1 MKSYHYLWLIL
12 IPYFV
17 IGISYIMLNPLWEAP
32 DEIHHYPMVQY
43 LQTNSLNLPS
53 QAEGTVG
60 LWQQE
65 GNQPPLYYI
74 FGAILTSMINTDD
87 IDHVMRVNP
96 HADIGIIRPDGNVNR
111 LVHHAENET
120 FPSSGA
126 VLATYILRF
135 FSLIL
140 GAGTVYVTYQTAK
153 LIFPDSTEIALLSA
167 GINAFIPMF
176 VYISASVNNDNL
188 SNLLANLL
196 VFILIHTLLNQKKPS
211 LKTYVIIG
219 IITGAGLLSKLNIGL
234 LIPVVAMVL
243 FILSLRHRD
252 WKPLIIGGFIS
263 GGLTILIA
271 GWWYWR
277 NFQLYGDPTALDRF
291 LEIVGRRAEPAT
303 LAQLWTERDSFVL
316 TFWGLFGSINV
327 PMPHILYLGFNWI
340 GGLALFSGIVVFLK
354 KIIRDKGKRLAT
366 ALPIVWSLMVLIA
379 VMRWSSITPAS
390 QGRLIY
396 GAISSISLVMACGLL
411 YWLPQKI
418 QKLVTIIIICSMAI
432 IAGLQPF
439 LIIAPAY
446 AQPNDLTI
454 CTDEC
459 PATDVVF
466 SGSDGEIALYDTH
479 LLTSEVTTG
488 DYIQFEVDFAVVEMF
503 GSDWSIFV
511 HVVSPEG
518 IILAQRD
525 IYPAQGLLATSNMEQ
540 NYSWRN
546 LFAVYIPPTTF
557 APTIVEVRLG
567 WYNLSTGERM
577 VVSDETDTVT
587 IGEVMLEAGEF
598 SYNLGNEI
606 ELIGYDI
613 SGLSAQAGETI
624 ELTLYWR
631 RLQAIEADYVIFAN
645 IIDPDSLTKFAV
657 SNAMPVEWTRPTSTW
672 IEGEIIEDTHILT
685 IAEDAVAGDYQLEI
699 GLYLQEEGF
708 PRLPLIGTY
717 DNFLYL
723 TPIRIE
729 SDR

>member
-12 IPYFV
+12 ITYFV
-17 IGISYIMLNPLWEAP
+17 IGISYLLLNPLWEAP

-43 LQTNSLNLPS
+43 LQTHNLTLPS

-74 FGAILTSMINTDD
+74 LGAILTSMIDTSD
-87 IDHVMRVNP
+87 IDDVMRVNP

-111 LVHHAENET
+111 LVHHPDNES
-120 FPSSGA
+120 FPSSEA
-126 VLATYILRF
+126 VLATYMLRF

-140 GAGTVYVTYQTAK
+140 GIGTVYVSYLTAK
-153 LIFPDSTEIALLSA
+153 LLFPDSSEIPLLSA

-176 VYISASVNNDNL
+176 IYISASVNNDNL

-196 VFILIHTLLNQKKPS
+196 VFILIYVLLDEKKPS
-211 LKTYVIIG
+211 LKNYIVIG
-219 IITGAGLLSKLNIGL
+219 IVTGAGLLSKLNIGL
-234 LIPVVAMVL
+234 LIPLVAISL
-243 FILSLRHRD
+243 FIISLRHSD
-252 WKPLIIGGFIS
+252 WKPLVIGGFIS
-263 GGLTILIA
+263 GGLTILFA

-303 LAQLWTERDSFVL
+303 LAQLWTERDSFVM

-327 PMPHILYLGFNWI
+327 PMPPMLYSAFNWL
-340 GGLALFSGIVVFLK
+340 GGLALFSGIIVFFK
-354 KIIRDKGKRLAT
+354 KIIGDKNRRLAT
-366 ALPIVWSLMVLIA
+366 ALPIIWTLTVLIA

-396 GAISSISLVMACGLL
+396 GAISSICLIMAGGLL
-411 YWLPQKI
+411 YWIPQKM
-418 QKLVTIIIICSMAI
+418 QKWVVVMVVCSMAV

-439 LIIAPAY
+439 MTIAPAY
-446 AQPNDLTI
+446 AKPNDLAI
-454 CTDEC
+454 CAEEC
-459 PATDVVF
+459 PATDLVF
-466 SGSDGEIALYDTH
+466 FSSDGEIAMYDIRV
-479 LLTSEVTTG
+479 LTSQVTTG
-488 DYIQFEVDFAVVEMF
+488 SYIQFEADFAVLETF
-503 GSDWSIFV
+503 ESDWSIFV

-525 IYPAQGLLATSNMEQ
+525 VYPAQGLLATSDVVK

-546 LFAVYIPPTTF
+546 LFAVYIPETTF
-557 APTIVEVRLG
+557 APTTVDVRLG
-567 WYNLSTGERM
+567 WYNLNTGERM
-577 VVSDETDTVT
+577 RLADGSDTVT
-587 IGEVMLEAGEF
+587 IGEIMITSSEF
-598 SYNLGNEI
+598 SYNFGNEI

-613 SGLSAQAGETI
+613 SDLSAEAGETI
-624 ELTLYWR
+624 ELTLHWR
-631 RLQAIEADYVIFAN
+631 RLRAIETDYVVFAN
-645 IIDPDSLTKFAV
+645 IIDPASLTKFAD
-657 SNAMPVEWTRPTSTW
+657 SNAMPAEWTRPTSTW
-672 IEGEIIEDTHILT
+672 AEGEIIEDTHILT
-685 IAEDAVAGDYQLEI
+685 IAQDAVAGDYELEI
-699 GLYLQEEGF
+699 GLYLQEESF

-729 SDR
+729 SEQ

>member
-1 MKSYHYLWLIL
+1 MKSYHYLWFIL
-12 IPYFV
+12 ITYFV

-43 LQTNSLNLPS
+43 LQTNNLNLPS

-74 FGAILTSMINTDD
+74 LGAILTSMINTDD

-111 LVHHAENET
+111 LVHHAKNET
-120 FPSSGA
+120 FPNYGA

-167 GINAFIPMF
+167 GINALIPMF

-291 LEIVGRRAEPAT
+291 LEIVGRRSEPAT

-327 PMPHILYLGFNWI
+327 PMSHILYLGFNWI
-340 GGLALFSGIVVFLK
+340 GGVALFSGLVVFLK
-354 KIIRDKGKRLAT
+354 KIISDKGKRLAT

-411 YWLPQKI
+411 YWLPQKM

-432 IAGLQPF
+432 FAGLQPF
-439 LIIAPAY
+439 LTIAPAY

-503 GSDWSIFV
+503 DSDWSIFV
-511 HVVSPEG
+511 HVVSPED

-525 IYPAQGLLATSNMEQ
+525 IYPAQGLLATSNMAQ

-546 LFAVYIPPTTF
+546 LFAVYIPQTTF
-557 APTIVEVRLG
+557 APTSVEVRLG

-587 IGEVMLEAGEF
+587 IGEVTLEAGEF
-598 SYNLGNEI
+598 SYNFGNQI

-613 SGLSAQAGETI
+613 SDLSAQAGEAI

-631 RLQAIEADYVIFAN
+631 RLQVIEADYVIFAN
-645 IIDPDSLTKFAV
+645 IIDPDSLTKFAD

-672 IEGEIIEDTHILT
+672 AEGEIIEDTHILM
-685 IAEDAVAGDYQLEI
+685 IAEDAVAGEYQLEI
-699 GLYLQEEGF
+699 GLYLQEDGF

-717 DNFLYL
+717 DNFLHL

-729 SDR
+729 SDQ

>member
-1 MKSYHYLWLIL
+1 MKSYHYLWFIL
-12 IPYFV
+12 ITYFV

-43 LQTNSLNLPS
+43 LQTHNLNLPS

-74 FGAILTSMINTDD
+74 LGAILTSMIDTDD

-120 FPSSGA
+120 FPSNGA

-167 GINAFIPMF
+167 AINAFIPMF

-196 VFILIHTLLNQKKPS
+196 VCVLIHALLNQKKPS

-219 IITGAGLLSKLNIGL
+219 IVTGAGLLSKLNIGL

-303 LAQLWTERDSFVL
+303 LSQLWTERDSFIL

-340 GGLALFSGIVVFLK
+340 GGIALFSGTVVFLK
-354 KIIRDKGKRLAT
+354 KIISDKGKRLAT
-366 ALPIVWSLMVLIA
+366 VLPIVWSLMVLIA

-411 YWLPQKI
+411 YWLPRNMQKW
-418 QKLVTIIIICSMAI
+418 VTTIIICSMAI
-432 IAGLQPF
+432 IAGLQSF
-439 LIIAPAY
+439 LTIAPAY

-466 SGSDGEIALYDTH
+466 SGLDGEIALYDTH
-479 LLTSEVTTG
+479 LLTSDVTTG

-503 GSDWSIFV
+503 DSDWSIFV

-525 IYPAQGLLATSNMEQ
+525 IYPAQGLLATSNIEQ

-546 LFAVYIPPTTF
+546 LFAVYIPPTIF
-557 APTIVEVRLG
+557 APTTVEVRLG

-577 VVSDETDTVT
+577 VVSGETDTVT
-587 IGEVMLEAGEF
+587 IGEVTLEAGEF

-631 RLQAIEADYVIFAN
+631 RLQALDFDYVVFAN
-645 IIDPDSLTKFAV
+645 IIDPDSLTKFAD

-672 IEGEIIEDTHILT
+672 AEGEIIEDTHILA
-685 IAEDAVAGDYQLEI
+685 IAEDAVAGEYELEI

-723 TPIRIE
+723 TPIHIE

>member
-74 FGAILTSMINTDD
+74 LGAILTSMIDTDD

-111 LVHHAENET
+111 LVHHPKNET
-120 FPSSGA
+120 FPSNGA

-196 VFILIHTLLNQKKPS
+196 VCVLIHVLLNQKKPS

-219 IITGAGLLSKLNIGL
+219 ILTGAGLLSKLNIGL

-340 GGLALFSGIVVFLK
+340 GGIALFSGTVVFLK
-354 KIIRDKGKRLAT
+354 KIISDKGKRLAT

-411 YWLPQKI
+411 YWLPQKM
-418 QKLVTIIIICSMAI
+418 QKLVTIIIICSIAI

-439 LIIAPAY
+439 LTIAPAY
-446 AQPNDLTI
+446 AQPIDLTI

-459 PATDVVF
+459 LATDVVF
-466 SGSDGEIALYDTH
+466 SSSDGEIALYDTH

-488 DYIQFEVDFAVVEMF
+488 DYIQFEVDFAVVQIF
-503 GSDWSIFV
+503 DSDWSIFV

-525 IYPAQGLLATSNMEQ
+525 IYPAQGLLATSDMAQ
-540 NYSWRN
+540 HYSWHN
-546 LFAVYIPPTTF
+546 LFAIYIPPTTF
-557 APTIVEVRLG
+557 APTTVEVRLG

-577 VVSDETDTVT
+577 VVSGETDTVT
-587 IGEVMLEAGEF
+587 IGEATLEAGEF

-606 ELIGYDI
+606 ELVGYDI
-613 SGLSAQAGETI
+613 SDLSAQAGETI

-631 RLQAIEADYVIFAN
+631 RLQAIEADYVVFAN
-645 IIDPDSLTKFAV
+645 IIDPDSLTKFAD

-672 IEGEIIEDTHILT
+672 AEGEIIEDTHILT
-685 IAEDAVAGDYQLEI
+685 IAEDAVAGEYELEI

-723 TPIRIE
+723 TPIHIK